1 MVLAAASLKM
11 AEALLVLSALGGIA
25 GITRS
30 KPTLFKGI
38 RILAASTLFGTYA
51 FTNNLGDGYEP
62 IIKLP
67 PTLQSARDSMP
78 EVKYINTF
86 GFILAPPMI
95 GFSTGT
101 LIRATMLAL
110 RKVK

>member
-1 MVLAAASLKM
+1 M

-86 GFILAPPMI
+86 GVILAPPMI

-110 RKVK
+110 RKVKK